1 MNKWSKLADKVLQGY
16 EITEQEGL
24 EILRS
29 DNDEILLLMDAAFK
43 IRKHYFGKKVKL
55 NMIISTKTGNCSEN
69 CGYCAQSIDSTA
81 EIESYSMMTKQQII
95 AGAKRAHDLNSS
107 TYCIV
112 ASGRGPTNRELDVV
126 TSAVEEIKENY
137 TDMRICA
144 CLGILRKGQADKL
157 KASGVDRYNHNLNTS
172 KHTSELQ
179 SRGHLVC
186 RLLLEK

>member
-55 NMIISTKTGNCSEN
+55 NMIKLYIS
-69 CGYCAQSIDSTA
+69 
-81 EIESYSMMTKQQII
+81 

-112 ASGRGPTNRELDVV
+112 ESGRGRTYRELDGF
-126 TSAVEEIKENY
+126 TSGVEEIKENY
-137 TDMRICA
+137 TDRRICT
-144 CLGILRKGQADKL
+144 CLGILRKGEADKL

-172 KHTSELQ
+172 KEHHSAITTSHTYDDRVSTVEEAKRVGI
-179 SRGHLVC
+179 SPCSGIIVGM
-186 RLLLEK
+186 